1 LFIVS
6 IIIAFTHN
14 EASPNKLK
22 EQVATFMTSKEQVM
36 AKINQH
42 GPKFISL
49 LGGKLVDFD
58 IEKDACTFE
67 FNISKDYCHS
77 IDVVQGGF
85 VTAMLDATMSHAVMA
100 MNQDISNISS
110 LEIKTT
116 YLQPTRAGKLR
127 VEGWAIKK
135 GYKIAFMEG
144 HIYDENNVLTATA
157 SSVAKLAR
165 APK

>member
-1 LFIVS
+1 
-6 IIIAFTHN
+6 
-14 EASPNKLK
+14 
-22 EQVATFMTSKEQVM
+22 MTSKEQ
-36 AKINQH
+36 AIEKINLH
-42 GPKFISL
+42 APKFISL

-58 IEKDACTFE
+58 VETDACQFE
-67 FNISKDYCHS
+67 FNIGRDFCHS

-85 VTAMLDATMSHAVMA
+85 VTAMLDTAMSHAVMA
-100 MNQDISNISS
+100 LNKEITNISS

-116 YLQPTRAGKLR
+116 YLEPTRAGKLR